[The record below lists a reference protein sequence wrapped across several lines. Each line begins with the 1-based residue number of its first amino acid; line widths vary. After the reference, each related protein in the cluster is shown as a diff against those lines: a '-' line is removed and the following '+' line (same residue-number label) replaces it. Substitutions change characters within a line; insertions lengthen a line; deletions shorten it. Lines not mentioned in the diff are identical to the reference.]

1 MAFPIQNA
9 IQSNPV
15 TGVFGNGQ
23 IQMFPQSGTFIVPI
37 GVSKVRA
44 RIWGGGGA
52 NTGGGGGFAMKVCN
66 VVEGSSIAVT
76 VGDGSQASSFGA
88 FVSATAGVTSSAGG
102 IGVGGDVNYQGGT
115 GGTAGGGAAN
125 VFGNGGNQNSSG
137 ASGGGSS
144 VAAQVGGSGFGS
156 TGGLKS
162 STANDPKFPPTT
174 LPITSIDFIGTGGGG
189 GHQQH
194 GINGGGDGGEA
205 PASSVASLPAAGG
218 RTSGGRGLV
227 IVEY

>member
-9 IQSNPV
+9 NQSNPV

-23 IQMFPQSGTFIVPI
+23 IQMFPQSGTFTVPI
-37 GVSKVRA
+37 GVSKVRV
-44 RIWGGGGA
+44 RIWAGGGGA
-52 NTGGGGGFAMKVCN
+52 NGGGGGFAMKVCD
-66 VVEGSSIAVT
+66 VTPAEVIAVT
-76 VGDGSQASSFGA
+76 VGDSSQASSFGA
-88 FVSATAGVTSSAGG
+88 FASATAGVNTSQGG
-102 IGVGGDVNYQGGT
+102 IGVGGDVNYRGGL
-115 GGTAGGGAAN
+115 GGIAGGGAAN
-125 VFGNGGNQNSSG
+125 IFGNGGNRNSSG

-162 STANDPKFPPTT
+162 STANDPKYPPTT

-194 GINGGGDGGEA
+194 GVNGGGDGAEA
-205 PASSVASLPAAGG
+205 PASSVASFPAAGG
-218 RTSGGRGLV
+218 RNSGGRGLV
-227 IVEY
+227 ILEY